1 MGILNNFYKRKIK
14 TMNHIT
20 NFKSLPALLMLLAVA
35 LFSNAQEDK
44 YADSYICQK
53 GMIHFFS
60 ATAMENIDA
69 TTNTALCVLNTK
81 TKKVYA
87 KITQTSFVFKDK
99 LMRDHFNE
107 NYMETDKFPTGILD
121 MTIVEDQ
128 DFKKDGVYDVT
139 LKGTLEMHG
148 VKQEREI
155 KGKLTIKNG
164 QPVNGAAVFM
174 VKLADHKIKIPSV
187 VGANIAEDVQVTIDF
202 NFEKFHK

>member
-1 MGILNNFYKRKIK
+1 
-14 TMNHIT
+14 MNYSI
-20 NFKSLPALLMLLAVA
+20 NFKSWPVLVILLAVA
-35 LFSNAQEDK
+35 LLSNAQDDK
-44 YADSYICQK
+44 YADSYLCQK
-53 GMIHFFS
+53 GKVNFFS

-81 TKKVYA
+81 SKKVYA

-107 NYMETDKFPTGILD
+107 NYMETDKFPTSVLD
-121 MTIVEDQ
+121 MAIVEDL
-128 DFKKDGVYDVT
+128 DYTKDGTYDVT
-139 LKGTLEMHG
+139 LKGTIEMHG

-155 KGKLTIKNG
+155 KAKLTIKNG
-164 QPVNGAAVFM
+164 QPVNGSAVFT

-187 VGANIAEDVQVTIDF
+187 VGANIAEDVKVTVDL

>member
-1 MGILNNFYKRKIK
+1 
-14 TMNHIT
+14 MNTTT
-20 NFKSLPALLMLLAVA
+20 NFKGLTVAVMLLAVA
-35 LFSNAQEDK
+35 LFSKAQDDK
-44 YADSYICQK
+44 YADSYLCQK
-53 GMIHFFS
+53 GKVNFFS

-69 TTNTALCVLNTK
+69 TTNSALCVLNTK
-81 TKKVYA
+81 SKKIYA

-107 NYMETDKFPTGILD
+107 NYMETDKFPTSVLD
-121 MTIVEDQ
+121 MAIVEDL
-128 DFKKDGVYDVT
+128 DYTKDGTYDVT
-139 LKGTLEMHG
+139 LKGTIEMHG

-164 QPVNGAAVFM
+164 QPVNGSAVFT

-187 VGANIAEDVQVTIDF
+187 VGANIAEDVKVTVDL